1 MRPFLLALFLFT
13 AVFSMAEQKPDSTGK
28 PATDTPARQ
37 ADSPA
42 VKKPANTA
50 AADSAKPQIDTAVA
64 QSVTASEDAQKADLP
79 GLYKNKFDHIGWSAV
94 IAFLIVAGLG
104 FWLLGTTA
112 LCKDLSYDPRT
123 NQLRPV
129 DERPY
134 SYSKVQLF
142 WWTIIIL
149 SCFLT
154 FYFYTGKLLAFTQ
167 TVIILLGGGLAV
179 AVFGKAMDNTQIKEN
194 DGGVPTRHQDT
205 EGTQGFLTDILS
217 DEGGIS
223 IHRFQ
228 AVIFNLVFGMA
239 FLASFFKLATAKPPQ
254 FPFIDFEMWQLTLLG
269 VSSAAYLGFKS
280 NENTPG
286 TKLKRQI
293 EAVTSNKSAPAAK
306 GAVILE
312 GAPVNQP
319 QAETPAFR
327 QLKAELVQR
336 GIVNPSALAP
346 ETLETPV
353 VRDVNNF

>member
-1 MRPFLLALFLFT
+1 MRSFLLALFMLI
-13 AVFSMAEQKPDSTGK
+13 ALFSMAEQKPDSLGK
-28 PATDTPARQ
+28 PTPDSPARA
-37 ADSPA
+37 ADSPI
-42 VKKPANTA
+42 VKK
-50 AADSAKPQIDTAVA
+50 AADTAQPKIDSAVA
-64 QSVTASEDAQKADLP
+64 RSVAASEEAQKAHP
-79 GLYKNKFDHIGWSAV
+79 EQLYVNKFNSIFWSA
-94 IAFLIVAGLG
+94 FLGFLVVAGLG
-104 FWLLGTTA
+104 IWLFATTA

-123 NQLRPV
+123 NLLRPV

-134 SYSKVQLF
+134 SYSKTQLF

-179 AVFGKAMDNTQIKEN
+179 AVFGKAIDNTQTKQN

-205 EGTQGFLTDILS
+205 EGTQGFLPDILS

-228 AVIFNLVFGMA
+228 SVIFNLVFGIA
-239 FLASFFKLATAKPPQ
+239 FLASFFKLATTTKPQ

-280 NENTPG
+280 NENSPG

-293 EAVTSNKSAPAAK
+293 EAVTANPPAAD
-306 GAVILE
+306 GNEAVQTK
-312 GAPVNQP
+312 AATTVH
-319 QAETPAFR
+319 AETPAFK
-327 QLKAELVQR
+327 QLRAELIQR
-336 GIVNPSALAP
+336 GLVNPAA
-346 ETLETPV
+346 V
-353 VRDVNNF
+353 